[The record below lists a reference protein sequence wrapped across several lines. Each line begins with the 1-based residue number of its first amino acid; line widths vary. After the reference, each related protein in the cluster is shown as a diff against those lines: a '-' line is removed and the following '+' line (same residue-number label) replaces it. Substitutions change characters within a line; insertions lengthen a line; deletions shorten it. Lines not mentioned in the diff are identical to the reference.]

1 MAELNREK
9 VIVRTGVI
17 GIVANALLAGFK
29 AAVGMLSGSIAI
41 VLDAVNNMSDALSSI
56 ITVSESACTASAG
69 GVWRHPTEKSP
80 AAMMTE
86 NT

>member
-56 ITVSESACTASAG
+56 ITVIGAKLAG
-69 GVWRHPTEKSP
+69 RP
-80 AAMMTE
+80 AEIGRAHV
-86 NT
+86 